1 MAAPHRLGGSAW
13 HTNAFAFALRRLDI
27 LNATQSDRYDSD
39 GTRRFSVTA
48 PIIESAGS
56 DDPSPAGPDRSHA
69 RHVMIVII
77 AGLAALA
84 IVVVGAVVLFDPF
97 ASAAGSC
104 GGG

>member
-1 MAAPHRLGGSAW
+1 
-13 HTNAFAFALRRLDI
+13 
-27 LNATQSDRYDSD
+27 
-39 GTRRFSVTA
+39 
-48 PIIESAGS
+48 
-56 DDPSPAGPDRSHA
+56 
-69 RHVMIVII
+69 MIVII